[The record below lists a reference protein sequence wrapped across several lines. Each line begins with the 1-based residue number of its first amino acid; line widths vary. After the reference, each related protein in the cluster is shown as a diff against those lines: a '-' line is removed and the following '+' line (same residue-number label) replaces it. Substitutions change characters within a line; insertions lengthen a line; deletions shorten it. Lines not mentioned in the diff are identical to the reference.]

1 MRASVLV
8 GPEMSEVREVPVPS
22 VGENDVL
29 VRVEA
34 CGVCFSE
41 FHDWNREQEGS
52 AYPLSMGHEP
62 SGVIERVG
70 ERVDSLR
77 VGQRVAV
84 LPTGSG
90 PFTQYTNGAYAE
102 TVVAPQERVAPIPE
116 GLSFA
121 EAIGEPIACLVS
133 AAERSGVRLGDRVAV
148 VGCGFMGLAL
158 LQLVALRG
166 PREIIAV
173 DIRPEAL
180 ENALRLGADRALRP
194 EEIDPGDKLVE
205 WEQFGQGVDVAL
217 EVSGTQAGLTLA
229 GEMVKAHGTL
239 CIVGYH
245 VDGMRTID
253 VGQWN
258 MKAMTVINSHE
269 RRNEY
274 LTRCMKVGLGLI
286 GSGKLDMAS
295 LVTHTYPL
303 EGVDD
308 AFRAMREKPQGFIKG
323 VILPQT

>member
-8 GPEMSEVREVPVPS
+8 GPERSEVREVPIPP

-41 FHDWNREQEGS
+41 FHTWHGEEEGS
-52 AYPLSMGHEP
+52 AYPQRMGHEP
-62 SGVIERVG
+62 SGVVERVG
-70 ERVDSLR
+70 KRVDRLQ

-84 LPTGSG
+84 LPTGGG
-90 PFTQYTNGAYAE
+90 PFTQYTSGGYAE
-102 TVVAPQERVAPIPE
+102 TMVAPQERVVPIPE
-116 GLSFA
+116 GLSFT
-121 EAIGEPIACLVS
+121 EAMGEPIACLVS
-133 AAERSGVRLGDRVAV
+133 AAERSGICLGDRVAV

-166 PREIIAV
+166 PREIIAIDV
-173 DIRPEAL
+173 RQEAL

-194 EEIDPGDKLVE
+194 DEIAPPDKLVE
-205 WEQFGQGVDVAL
+205 WEHLGQGIDAVL
-217 EVSGTQAGLTLA
+217 EVSGTQAGLVLA

-239 CIVGYH
+239 SIVGYH
-245 VDGMRTID
+245 ADGLRTID

-258 MKAMTVINSHE
+258 WKAINVINAHE

-274 LTRCMKVGLGLI
+274 LTRCMKAGLDLI
-286 GSGKLDMAS
+286 GRGKLDMAS
-295 LVTHTYPL
+295 LVTNTYPL

-308 AFRAMREKPQGFIKG
+308 AFRAMREKPQGFVKG

>member
-1 MRASVLV
+1 
-8 GPEMSEVREVPVPS
+8 
-22 VGENDVL
+22 
-29 VRVEA
+29 
-34 CGVCFSE
+34 
-41 FHDWNREQEGS
+41 
-52 AYPLSMGHEP
+52 MGHEP
-62 SGVIERVG
+62 SGVIEQVG
-70 ERVDSLR
+70 ERVHSLQI
-77 VGQRVAV
+77 GQRVAV

-180 ENALRLGADRALRP
+180 ENGLRFGADRALQP
-194 EEIDPGDKLVE
+194 EEIDPGDKLVK
-205 WEQFGQGVDVAL
+205 WEQFGQGVDVVL

-253 VGQWN
+253 VEQWN
-258 MKAMTVINSHE
+258 MKAMTVINAHE
-269 RRNEY
+269 RRNEH

-303 EGVDD
+303 ERVDD